1 MSILLGIDICKHT
14 LETLFTRSCWECLQW
29 CIVWRLLG
37 VETLCMTIV
46 VKFWRL
52 LRSFIYKY
60 LLITMYV
67 VHYIVSEYCAH
78 KIFTA
83 NTVYSN
89 LIKRACNAM
98 SYLSTQH
105 LVHLNNQV
113 EQLRLPPKHRNP
125 RYSVSEI
132 VYVTM
137 VTWCNHG
144 TDHGNDGNVVI
155 CLSVWFRLFLS
166 NQRLEVVKVWEPQ
179 LVFSLCRWE
188 TY

>member
-1 MSILLGIDICKHT
+1 M
-14 LETLFTRSCWECLQW
+14 ETVFTRSCQEYLQW
-29 CIVWRLLG
+29 CIAWRRLLG

-67 VHYIVSEYCAH
+67 VHYIVSEYCTMCVVHYIVSEYCTMCVVHYIVSEYCAH
-78 KIFTA
+78 KIFIA

-89 LIKRACNAM
+89 LLKRACNAM

-113 EQLRLPPKHRNP
+113 EQPRLPPKHRNP

-132 VYVTM
+132 VCY
-137 VTWCNHG
+137 
-144 TDHGNDGNVVI
+144 HGNMM
-155 CLSVWFRLFLS
+155 
-166 NQRLEVVKVWEPQ
+166 
-179 LVFSLCRWE
+179 
-188 TY
+188 

>member
-1 MSILLGIDICKHT
+1 MCQFKGYWDACKAHSANTYMYVIHVLKPAHIWRFPMNTQSGSVFGNLDLNNQSLGQRLHKIFRYLYTTEDTSLLRVSSVVH
-14 LETLFTRSCWECLQW
+14 CLKKA
-29 CIVWRLLG
+29 
-37 VETLCMTIV
+37 ETLCMTIV

-60 LLITMYV
+60 LLITMCV

-105 LVHLNNQV
+105 LVHLNYQV
-113 EQLRLPPKHRNP
+113 EQPGLPPKHQNP

-132 VYVTM
+132 VCY
-137 VTWCNHG
+137 
-144 TDHGNDGNVVI
+144 HGNMM
-155 CLSVWFRLFLS
+155 
-166 NQRLEVVKVWEPQ
+166 
-179 LVFSLCRWE
+179 
-188 TY
+188 